1 MNNISSGSPETR
13 WDVWDNRF
21 LSGLKA
27 AIGGLVVTGLIAAHQ
42 ESSRDEHIK
51 TVQEAVAENMAASS
65 PVLVENVPTA
75 PPTQPAPPV
84 EAPLPPPPPLLP
96 PEMLNPPCVK
106 SPIPWMPESVSRW
119 YPFVA
124 QSAKIHALPTEP
136 MEILEFLESFG
147 NPAAESKKGAL
158 GLIQIMPDTGV
169 SLASELGLPPLDL
182 RDPASNIYLA
192 GRYLRRYIDNGAVD
206 VSQGF
211 TAETMRQLAIV
222 YNGGPGRL
230 ANYKKLG
237 FDSLPNETKI
247 YSNRAVLAWEERH
260 SPTSQVLNEYMS
272 MSGPRDLQAAG
283 VNLGTPP
290 C

>member
-1 MNNISSGSPETR
+1 MNYHSNGSPETR

-21 LSGLKA
+21 LTGLKA

-42 ESSRDEHIK
+42 ESSHDKLVK
-51 TVQEAVAENMAASS
+51 TVQEAVAENMAASA
-65 PVLVENVPTA
+65 PVLAESTPAA
-75 PPTQPAPPV
+75 PPIEPAPAAEV
-84 EAPLPPPPPLLP
+84 PPPPPPPLP

-119 YPFVA
+119 YPYVA
-124 QSAKIHALPTEP
+124 QSAKIFALPPEP
-136 MEILEFLESFG
+136 MEVLEFIESFG
-147 NPAAESKKGAL
+147 NPTAESKKGAL

-206 VSQGF
+206 ISQGF
-211 TAETMRQLAIV
+211 TSETMRQLAIV

-230 ANYKKLG
+230 ANYKNLG
-237 FDSLPNETKI
+237 FDSLPDETKV

-272 MSGPRDLQAAG
+272 MSGPRNLQAAG
-283 VNLGTPP
+283 ANLGTPP